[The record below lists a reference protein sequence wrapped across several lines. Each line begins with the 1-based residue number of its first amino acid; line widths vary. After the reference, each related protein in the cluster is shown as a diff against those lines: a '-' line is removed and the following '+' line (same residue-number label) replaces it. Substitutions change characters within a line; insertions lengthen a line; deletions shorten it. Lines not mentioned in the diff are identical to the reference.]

1 MDKIL
6 ELFENRLKDLEWIV
20 NIRKRYKMLKIRTI
34 QGIEY
39 TFSADFDNNNNI
51 YILENE
57 YFKKQSKIGQR
68 TQTNK
73 YFNPLIIPDI
83 FEENLLINDM
93 FLEAFKKGME
103 YYKTKNKIFELDGF
117 FDKHL
122 YYKYRNDK
130 KILICIYNIWKKGIE
145 FASKYPNPDII
156 TVQYELLKKRAIEN
170 INIETIKEFMLKNK
184 DIHIYLDEKRVSE
197 KAKELENVKEIEYS
211 YGHIVAKAN
220 TYDIKMKLLPLSGE
234 IIVFDNEGINELAN
248 CNVADYKRI
257 YEEKIIEEM
266 FKMYAIFEKENYV
279 EMEKSENEQEE

>member
-6 ELFENRLKDLEWIV
+6 ELFEKKLKDLEWIV
-20 NIRKRYKMLKIRTI
+20 NIRKRYNMLKIRTI

-39 TFSADFDNNNNI
+39 TCSVDFDNNNSI
-51 YILENE
+51 YVLEND
-57 YFKKQSKIGQR
+57 YFQRRSKISQR
-68 TQTNK
+68 TQKNK
-73 YFNPLIIPDI
+73 YFDPLLIVDI

-93 FLEAFKKGME
+93 CLEAFKKGME
-103 YYKTKNKIFELDGF
+103 FFKTKNKIFELDEF

-122 YYKYRNDK
+122 YYEYRSNK
-130 KILICIYNIWKKGIE
+130 KLLICIYNIWKKGAE
-145 FASKYPNPDII
+145 FASKYPYPDII
-156 TVQYELLKKRAIEN
+156 TRQYELLKKKAIDN
-170 INIETIKEFMLKNK
+170 INIETIKEFMLENK

-220 TYDIKMKLLPLSGE
+220 TYDIKMNLLPLSGE

-248 CNVADYKRI
+248 CNVVDYKRI

-266 FKMYAIFEKENYV
+266 FKMYAIFEKENYI
-279 EMEKSENEQEE
+279 EMEKNENEQEE